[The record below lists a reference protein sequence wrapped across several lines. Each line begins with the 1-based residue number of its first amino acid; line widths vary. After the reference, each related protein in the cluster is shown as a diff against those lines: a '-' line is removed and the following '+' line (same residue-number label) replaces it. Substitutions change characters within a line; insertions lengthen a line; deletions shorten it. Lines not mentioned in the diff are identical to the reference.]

1 MRLMREVRCFSREP
15 AGERVHSWAG
25 VPPAGGVPF
34 WVFRVAVEGPVDGDT
49 GYVCDIKVLDGLI
62 RAEVVPVLH
71 EEMHVPVDRGE
82 VELSD
87 RSAQALRSA
96 FDRAARA
103 CPSPVV
109 LGALRW
115 FVSPFLSF
123 TVCRSSPAMV
133 RVTQSFEFS
142 AAHRLFRAHLSDA
155 ENLRLFGKCSHPHG
169 HGHNYVLEV
178 TVAGEPDPGTG
189 HVIALPALIRIVN
202 ERVISAFDHRNLNVE
217 CPEFETMNPSVEN
230 ISRVIWERLDGA
242 FAPATL
248 SGVRVWE
255 TPKTCAEYGEPLPA

>member
-1 MRLMREVRCFSREP
+1 MRLTREVRCFSRERG
-15 AGERVHSWAG
+15 GERINAWSGGPPVAG
-25 VPPAGGVPF
+25 AGF
-34 WVFRVAVEGPVDGDT
+34 WVFRVAVDGPVDGDT
-49 GYVCDIKVLDGLI
+49 GYVCDIKVLDHLI
-62 RAEVVPVLH
+62 HARVAPALREAVTGAIEDGDEPA
-71 EEMHVPVDRGE
+71 
-82 VELSD
+82 D
-87 RSAQALRSA
+87 RSARVLLTA
-96 FDRAARA
+96 FERAARSCA
-103 CPSPVV
+103 SPVV

-115 FVSPFLSF
+115 FVSPFLSY

-169 HGHNYVLEV
+169 HGHNYVVEV
-178 TVAGEPDPGTG
+178 TVAGEPDPETG
-189 HVIALPALIRIVN
+189 QVIALPVLNRVVN

-230 ISRVIWERLDGA
+230 ISRVIWERLAGA
-242 FAPATL
+242 FGAARL